1 MKNSTFKN
9 LLEKHNNR
17 VFSYAYYILRN
28 REDAEDI
35 TQDVFIRLWQNWD
48 RIDHNKVVAWMVK
61 VVHNRCMDLYR
72 QKKASINQHRKA
84 SGVELQ
90 SIPSENSVENNPEYN
105 LEFTESQKLILSAL
119 DTLSPRTREMLL
131 MHYYQGLK
139 YKTISEI
146 MNTKISTIK
155 VAVHRGK
162 RLLRKALEGY
172 FQERVEK

>member
-9 LLEKHNNR
+9 LLEKYNNR

-35 TQDVFIRLWQNWD
+35 TQDVFIRLWQNWE
-48 RIDHNKVVAWMVK
+48 RIDHNKVVAWMMK

-72 QKKASINQHRKA
+72 RKKASINQQRKV

-90 SIPSENSVENNPEYN
+90 SILSENSVENNPEYN
-105 LEFTESQKLILSAL
+105 FEFTESQKLLLSAL

-162 RLLRKALEGY
+162 RLLRVALEGY
-172 FQERVEK
+172 FQERVGE

>member
-1 MKNSTFKN
+1 MKNSTYKN

-48 RIDHNKVVAWMVK
+48 RIDHNKVKAWMMK

-72 QKKASINQHRKA
+72 RKKVPINQQCKA
-84 SGVELQ
+84 YGVELQ
-90 SIPSENSVENNPEYN
+90 SIPSERTVENNPEYN
-105 LEFTESQKLILSAL
+105 LEFTESQKLLLSAL
-119 DTLSPRTREMLL
+119 DTLPPRTREILL
-131 MHYYQGLK
+131 MHYYQDLK

-162 RLLRKALEGY
+162 RLLRKALEDY